1 MLVAAVDA
9 VAQQVLLV
17 EMVAVAL
24 EQVTLEL
31 LLQELQTLV
40 VVVALEG
47 QFKLAA
53 QAAQVL
59 SLFGTRYKGDLNAN

>member
-47 QFKLAA
+47 
-53 QAAQVL
+53 
-59 SLFGTRYKGDLNAN
+59 